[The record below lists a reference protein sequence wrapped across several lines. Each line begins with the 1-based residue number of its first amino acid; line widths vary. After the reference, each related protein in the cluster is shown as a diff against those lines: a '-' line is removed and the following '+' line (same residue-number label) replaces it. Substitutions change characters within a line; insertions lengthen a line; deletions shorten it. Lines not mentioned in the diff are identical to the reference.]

1 MSDFLLLAATIL
13 KVYLF
18 RCVPNELFYITKP
31 SDNLDSVVLS
41 FFLEFLLKL

>member
-18 RCVPNELFYITKP
+18 RYVPSELFFITKP
-31 SDNLDSVVLS
+31 SDNLDSVILF